1 MKWNTKARC
10 MLIKSRSDDNKN
22 AFLKYVVDREIGGD
36 AFGIYGD
43 CL

>member
-1 MKWNTKARC
+1 MMHANKIAFWWLR
-10 MLIKSRSDDNKN
+10 DNKN
-22 AFLKYVVDREIGGD
+22 AFLKYAVDRAIGGD